1 MRIQKMKVKMEKMM
15 MKKKKKK
22 SVGKRWMV
30 SSL

>member
-1 MRIQKMKVKMEKMM
+1 MRVQKMKVKMEKMM